1 MFNPKWE
8 INPFPLQD
16 MQIPLAM
23 VQNSIAASKA
33 NFVVITLE
41 LNQFVPTQA
50 TQRGQV
56 K

>member
-1 MFNPKWE
+1 
-8 INPFPLQD
+8 

-41 LNQFVPTQA
+41 LNQFVPYTGH
-50 TQRGQV
+50 TTGLSQV
-56 K
+56 NFLYEILSCHDL